1 MFANWTIQAGTNQVF
16 TKAVTP
22 GDLSGTATASLTW
35 LRVWFPLR
43 SHDSTTKVWTAL
55 QHDGPNHLSLCCNAL
70 RQKKIGSYHLK
81 LWCNQAMDTL
91 EAVND
96 IVAKMNGKGLDV
108 SAYSRLFPLYSMFV
122 RISKLV
128 FVSLL
133 TAVAVAFAVMLL
145 SVHIKLAVVVKHP

>member
-1 MFANWTIQAGTNQVF
+1 
-16 TKAVTP
+16 
-22 GDLSGTATASLTW
+22 
-35 LRVWFPLR
+35 
-43 SHDSTTKVWTAL
+43 
-55 QHDGPNHLSLCCNAL
+55 
-70 RQKKIGSYHLK
+70 
-81 LWCNQAMDTL
+81 MDTL

>member
-1 MFANWTIQAGTNQVF
+1 
-16 TKAVTP
+16 
-22 GDLSGTATASLTW
+22 
-35 LRVWFPLR
+35 
-43 SHDSTTKVWTAL
+43 
-55 QHDGPNHLSLCCNAL
+55 
-70 RQKKIGSYHLK
+70 
-81 LWCNQAMDTL
+81 MDTL

-96 IVAKMNGKGLDV
+96 IVAKMNGNGLDV